1 MKTIEE
7 DNRLD
12 LNTVKRA
19 VYSWSIRFKS
29 AGYANEQLA
38 LLSGEYLDDLQS
50 ENVTRRQFESAVI
63 LVRKRC
69 KFFPTMAEI
78 LDCVNEC
85 RRNPELLLP
94 ASGNRNVAKIEATTT
109 DGDNWTPEEI
119 ARNKERISHIL
130 AMLSREKT
138 MDQAVSDVERCGTVK
153 EFGGNK

>member
-1 MKTIEE
+1 MRTTG
-7 DNRLD
+7 DDSNRLD

-38 LLSGEYLDDLQS
+38 LLSSEYLEDLQG
-50 ENVTRRQFESAVI
+50 ENVTLRQFESAAK

-85 RRNPELLLP
+85 RRRPELMLP
-94 ASGNRNVAKIEATTT
+94 ANGFGPVAQIEASTT
-109 DGDNWTPEEI
+109 DGDNWTDEEI
-119 ARNKERISHIL
+119 ARNRERIGHIL
-130 AMLSREKT
+130 AMLSNEKT

-153 EFGGNK
+153 EFGGK